1 MDNKHRKG
9 ALSMARS
16 HEIDMTNGPI
26 LKKIIMFSLPLMFSG
41 ILQLLFNAAD
51 IIVVGKFA
59 GSLALAAVGST
70 TSLISLLVNVFIG
83 ISTGANVLAANY
95 FGSRNNKD
103 LSRCVHTS
111 IALSGLL
118 GILVCFLGFFLST
131 PMLRMM
137 NTDPKVL
144 PLSSLYLKIYFL
156 GVPAT
161 VIYNFSAAILRAIGD
176 TDRPL
181 RYLFVSGIVN
191 VVLNLIT
198 VVGFHM
204 SVAGVAIATAISQY
218 VAAVFVV
225 ICLIRSEGA
234 YRLIPKKLAFHK
246 SILAQI
252 LKLGIPA
259 GLQSSLFSVANVM
272 IQSSVNSFGAAVMAG
287 NSAAAN
293 LEGFVYTAMNALYH
307 AALCFVGQNAG
318 AKRFDRL
325 KKVLLSC
332 VLLVLLVGIILAS
345 AVYLFGPQLLSL
357 YISSS
362 DPNRDAVLHYG
373 MLRIAIVCLPYC
385 LCGLMEVGCGVLR
398 GLGKSWTPLI
408 ISTLGACGFRIVWIA
423 TAFSAVRTLEC
434 LYLSWPISWL
444 LTLLAHYTVFFFSY
458 RKITRNART
467 VLP

>member
-1 MDNKHRKG
+1 
-9 ALSMARS
+9 MARS

-26 LKKIIMFSLPLMFSG
+26 LKKVILFSLPLMFSG

-83 ISTGANVLAANY
+83 ISTGANVLAAKF
-95 FGSRNNKD
+95 FGSKSDHD
-103 LSRCVHTS
+103 LSRCVHTA
-111 IALSGLL
+111 IALSGVL
-118 GILVCFLGFFLST
+118 GILVCFLGLFLST
-131 PMLRMM
+131 PMLHLM
-137 NTDPKVL
+137 NTDPDVL

-156 GVPAT
+156 GIPAT
-161 VIYNFSAAILRAIGD
+161 VVYNFSAAILRAIGD

-181 RYLFVSGIVN
+181 RYLLVSGVVN

-204 SVAGVAIATAISQY
+204 SVAGVAIATAVSQY
-218 VAAVFVV
+218 VAAALVV
-225 ICLIRSEGA
+225 VCLINSEGA
-234 YRLIPKKLAFHK
+234 YRLNRKKIAFHK
-246 SILAQI
+246 DMLLQI

-259 GLQSSLFSVANVM
+259 GLQSSLFSVANVL

-287 NSAAAN
+287 NSAASN

-307 AALCFVGQNAG
+307 ATLCFISQNIG

-325 KKVLLSC
+325 KNVLISC
-332 VLLVLLVGIILAS
+332 VLLVAAVGLIFAVLVYVFS
-345 AVYLFGPQLLSL
+345 TPLLSL
-357 YISSS
+357 YISNA
-362 DPNRDAVLHYG
+362 DPNRDAVLKYG
-373 MLRIAIVCLPYC
+373 LLRITIVCLPYF
-385 LCGLMEVGCGVLR
+385 LCGLMEVGCGALR
-398 GLGKSWTPLI
+398 GLGKSWMPLI

-423 TAFSAVRTLEC
+423 TVFSSVHTLQC

-444 LTLLAHYTVFFFSY
+444 LTLLAHYITFFIAY
-458 RKITRNART
+458 KKLLRT
-467 VLP
+467 EPI

>member
-1 MDNKHRKG
+1 M
-9 ALSMARS
+9 SRS

-26 LKKIIMFSLPLMFSG
+26 LKKIIMFSLPLIFSG

-95 FGSRNNKD
+95 FGSRSNKD
-103 LSRCVHTS
+103 LSRCVHTA
-111 IALSGLL
+111 IALSGVL
-118 GILVCFLGFFLST
+118 GIFVCFLGFFLST
-131 PMLRMM
+131 PMLQMM
-137 NTDPKVL
+137 NTDPDVL

-156 GVPAT
+156 GIPAT
-161 VIYNFSAAILRAIGD
+161 VVYNFSAAILRAIGD

-181 RYLFVSGIVN
+181 RYLLVSGVVN

-198 VVGFHM
+198 VIGFHM
-204 SVAGVAIATAISQY
+204 SVAGVAIATAVSQY
-218 VAAVFVV
+218 VAAALV
-225 ICLIRSEGA
+225 IVCLIRSEGA
-234 YRLIPKKLAFHK
+234 YRLVPKKIAFHK
-246 SILAQI
+246 DILIQI

-259 GLQSSLFSVANVM
+259 GLQSSLFAVANVL

-307 AALCFVGQNAG
+307 AALCFVGQNIG
-318 AKRFDRL
+318 ARRFDRI
-325 KKVLLSC
+325 KRVLLFC
-332 VLLVLLVGIILAS
+332 VMLVTLIGIILA
-345 AVYLFGPQLLSL
+345 AVVYLLGPQLLSL

-362 DPNRDAVLHYG
+362 DPNRDAVMRYG
-373 MLRIAIVCLPYC
+373 MLRISIVCLPYF
-385 LCGLMEVGCGVLR
+385 LCGLMEVGCGLLR
-398 GLGKSWTPLI
+398 GLGKSWLPLI

-423 TAFSAVRTLEC
+423 TAFSSIRTLEC

-444 LTLLAHYTVFFFSY
+444 LTLLTHYIFFFFAY
-458 RKITRNART
+458 RKIVRKARHA
-467 VLP
+467 LP

>member
-1 MDNKHRKG
+1 
-9 ALSMARS
+9 MARS

-26 LKKIIMFSLPLMFSG
+26 LNKVILFSLPLMFSG

-83 ISTGANVLAANY
+83 ISTGANVLAANF
-95 FGSRNNKD
+95 FGSKSNRD
-103 LSRCVHTS
+103 LSRCVHTA
-111 IALSGLL
+111 IALSGVL
-118 GILVCFLGFFLST
+118 GVLVCFLGFFLST
-131 PMLRMM
+131 PMLHLM
-137 NTDPKVL
+137 NTDPEVL

-156 GVPAT
+156 GIPAT
-161 VIYNFSAAILRAIGD
+161 VVYNFSAAILRAIGD

-181 RYLFVSGIVN
+181 RYLLISGVVN

-198 VVGFHM
+198 VVGLHM
-204 SVAGVAIATAISQY
+204 SVAGVAIATAVSQY
-218 VAAVFVV
+218 VAAALVV
-225 ICLIRSEGA
+225 ACLINSEGA
-234 YRLIPKKLAFHK
+234 YRLNPKKIAFHK
-246 SILAQI
+246 DMLVSI

-259 GLQSSLFSVANVM
+259 GLQSSLFSVANVL

-287 NSAAAN
+287 NSAASN

-307 AALCFVGQNAG
+307 ATLCFISQNVG

-325 KKVLLSC
+325 KKVLISC
-332 VLLVLLVGIILAS
+332 VLLVSAVGIIFAAL
-345 AVYLFGPQLLSL
+345 VYIFSTPLLSL
-357 YISSS
+357 YISNA
-362 DPNRDAVLHYG
+362 DPNRDAVLKYG
-373 MLRIAIVCLPYC
+373 QLRIAIVCLPYF
-385 LCGLMEVGCGVLR
+385 LCGLMEVGCGALR

-423 TAFSAVRTLEC
+423 TAFSSVRTLQC

-444 LTLLAHYTVFFFSY
+444 LTLLAHYTMFFIAY
-458 RKITRNART
+458 RKLLRSEH
-467 VLP
+467 V

>member
-1 MDNKHRKG
+1 
-9 ALSMARS
+9 MARS
-16 HEIDMTNGPI
+16 YEIDMTEGPI
-26 LKKIIMFSLPLMFSG
+26 LKKVVTFAFPLMFSG

-95 FGSRNNKD
+95 FGSRNSKD

-118 GILVCFLGFFLST
+118 GLLVCVLGIVLST
-131 PMLRMM
+131 PMLHLM
-137 NTDPKVL
+137 NTDPEVL
-144 PLSSLYLKIYFL
+144 PLSALYLKVYFL
-156 GVPAT
+156 GIPAT
-161 VIYNFSAAILRAIGD
+161 VVYNFSAAILRAIGD

-181 RYLFVSGIVN
+181 RYLLVSGIVN

-204 SVAGVAIATAISQY
+204 SVTGVAIATAVSQY
-218 VAAVFVV
+218 VAAALVV
-225 ICLIRSEGA
+225 LCLIRSEGA
-234 YRLIPKKLAFHK
+234 YRLIPKKLKFHRDM
-246 SILAQI
+246 LMQI

-293 LEGFVYTAMNALYH
+293 LEGFVYTAMNSLYH
-307 AALCFVGQNAG
+307 ATLCFVSQNVG

-325 KKVLLSC
+325 KRVLGSC
-332 VLLVLLVGIILAS
+332 VLLVIAIGVFLSAFVVLL
-345 AVYLFGPQLLSL
+345 GPQLLSL
-357 YISSS
+357 YISKS
-362 DPNRDAVLHYG
+362 DPHHQAVLEYG
-373 MLRIAIVCLPYC
+373 MLRLHIVCLPYF
-385 LCGLMEVGCGVLR
+385 LCGLMEVGCGALR

-408 ISTLGACGFRIVWIA
+408 VSTLGACGFRILWIA
-423 TAFSAVRTLEC
+423 TVFSSVRTLEC

-444 LTLLAHYTVFFFSY
+444 LTLSAHYILYFFSH
-458 RKITRNART
+458 KKLLRNNMS
-467 VLP
+467 L